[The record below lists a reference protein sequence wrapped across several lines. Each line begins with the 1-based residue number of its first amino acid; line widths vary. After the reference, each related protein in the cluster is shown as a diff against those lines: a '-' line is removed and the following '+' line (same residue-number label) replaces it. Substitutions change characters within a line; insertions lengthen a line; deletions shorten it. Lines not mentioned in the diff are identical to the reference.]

1 MKHPS
6 EFQRGQNKRNWY
18 LDAYTTIA
26 ICIAYT
32 QLYECCERISISK
45 AYISY
50 LLGINTNVMHQLGA
64 FATFLYCIASHTKF
78 FILITIFQIFS
89 IVIGVAY
96 DVDAITS
103 VPYSSSA
110 ISMLLNL
117 SSLVTNSLLWQNS
130 DKNMGHVQCHIL
142 STENTKFV

>member
-64 FATFLYCIASHTKF
+64 FATF
-78 FILITIFQIFS
+78 FILYSLSHKLFFLLQFPKYFQ
-89 IVIGVAY
+89 
-96 DVDAITS
+96 
-103 VPYSSSA
+103 
-110 ISMLLNL
+110 
-117 SSLVTNSLLWQNS
+117 
-130 DKNMGHVQCHIL
+130 
-142 STENTKFV
+142 